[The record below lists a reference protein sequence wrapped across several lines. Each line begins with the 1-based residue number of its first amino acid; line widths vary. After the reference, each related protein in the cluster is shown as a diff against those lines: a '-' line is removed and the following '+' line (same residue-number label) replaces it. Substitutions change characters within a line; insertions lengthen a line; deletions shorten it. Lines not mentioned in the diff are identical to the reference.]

1 MNGGTTSAGHFCRR
15 GVKLFVV
22 ESSFAVRIAEVYA
35 SIQGEGQFAGTPSV
49 FVRTTGCNLR
59 CWFCDTPF
67 TSWKPEGPHV
77 SVADLVRQV
86 REFDINHVVLTGG
99 EPLLQP
105 DCVPLCEQLLTVGHF
120 VTIETAGTVF
130 RPAAASLMS
139 ISPKLANSSP
149 ARTGDADAARWHA
162 RHEQSRSQPEVIAKL
177 IAAGEYQLKFVV
189 DQPSDLAEIATY
201 LSDWPQV
208 PGDRVWLMPQAR
220 SREELQSRS
229 DWLQS
234 EAVRL
239 GYRFSSRWQ
248 IAQFGNQRGK

>member
-1 MNGGTTSAGHFCRR
+1 M
-15 GVKLFVV
+15 
-22 ESSFAVRIAEVYA
+22 RIAEVYS

-77 SVADLVRQV
+77 SVADLVQQV
-86 REFDINHVVLTGG
+86 NAFGVKHVVLTGG

-105 DCVPLCEQLLTVGHF
+105 DSVPLCEQLLAVGHF

-130 RPAAASLMS
+130 RPAPASLLS

-149 ARTGDADAARWHA
+149 SRVGSVAAARWHT
-162 RHEQSRSQPEVIAKL
+162 RHEQSRSQPDVIARL
-177 IAAGEYQLKFVV
+177 IAATEFQFKFVV
-189 DQPSDLAEIATY
+189 DAPSDLIEISAY
-201 LSDWPQV
+201 LAAWPQV
-208 PGDRVWLMPQAR
+208 SGDRIWLMPQAR
-220 SREELQSRS
+220 TREELQTNS
-229 DWLQS
+229 DWIAA
-234 EAVRL
+234 EALHL

>member
-1 MNGGTTSAGHFCRR
+1 
-15 GVKLFVV
+15 
-22 ESSFAVRIAEVYA
+22 VRIAEVYS

-67 TSWKPEGPHV
+67 TSWKPEGPHI
-77 SVADLVRQV
+77 SVANLVQQV
-86 REFDINHVVLTGG
+86 GAFGVEHVVLTGG

-105 DCVPLCEQLLTVGHF
+105 DSVPLCEQLLAAGHF

-130 RPAAASLMS
+130 RPASANLLS

-149 ARTGDADAARWHA
+149 SRVGSAAAVRWHT
-162 RHEQSRSQPEVIAKL
+162 RHEQSRSQPDVVARL
-177 IAAGEYQLKFVV
+177 IATTEFQFKFVV
-189 DQPSDLAEIATY
+189 DGPSDMVEITAYLAA
-201 LSDWPQV
+201 WPEV
-208 PGDRVWLMPQAR
+208 SGDRIWLMPQAR
-220 SREELQSRS
+220 TREELQTNS
-229 DWLQS
+229 DWI
-234 EAVRL
+234 EAEALRR